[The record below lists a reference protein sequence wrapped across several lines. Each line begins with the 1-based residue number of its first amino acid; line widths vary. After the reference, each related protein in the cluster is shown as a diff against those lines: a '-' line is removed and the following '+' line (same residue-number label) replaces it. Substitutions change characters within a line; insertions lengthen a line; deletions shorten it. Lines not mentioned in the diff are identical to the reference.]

1 MPHTFSNLARMAAVL
16 LYAAIAPALQRPSVI
31 KAVHKGHAVGHEQD
45 GIDAVRSALAA
56 GGDVNER
63 DNSGWTPLMHAALEC
78 RPQIVKL
85 LLERGADAKLRA
97 KGERSTS
104 FTDHG
109 QGALTIAAGRF
120 INRRRAELGPERGMS
135 PAYIQS
141 ERDAPLIIV
150 RDLIEHGAEVDAV
163 DADGR
168 RPLMMAAMQ
177 GWTGVVKELLAKK
190 ASVKARD
197 QIGRAAIDYADPEDH
212 EIIVLLET
220 AGSSSPSGLSG
231 RTVCDAERVLEKL
244 GYQSPIID
252 CIAGQQLRAIIAR
265 FQKDRALPATGELDD
280 ATRLALKIR

>member
-1 MPHTFSNLARMAAVL
+1 MGAVL
-16 LYAAIAPALQRPSVI
+16 LYAAIALALYRPSVI
-31 KAVHKGHAVGHEQD
+31 EAVHKGHAVGHEQD

-56 GGDVNER
+56 GGDINER

-78 RPQIVKL
+78 RPRIVKL

-97 KGERSTS
+97 KGERST
-104 FTDHG
+104 TVLDRG
-109 QGALTIAAGRF
+109 QGALTIAAGCF
-120 INRRRAELGPERGMS
+120 INRRRAGFAPERGMS
-135 PAYIQS
+135 LAYIQS

-150 RDLIEHGAEVDAV
+150 HDLIDRGAEVDAV

-168 RPLMMAAMQ
+168 TPLMMAAMQ
-177 GWTGVVKELLAKK
+177 GWAGVVKELLARK
-190 ASVKARD
+190 AAVNARD
-197 QIGRAAIDYADPEDH
+197 QAGRAAIDYADPEDR
-212 EIIVLLET
+212 EIIVLLQA
-220 AGSSSPSGLSG
+220 AGSNSPSGLSG

-252 CIAGQQLRAIIAR
+252 CVAGQQLRAIVTR